1 MAMITSQRR
10 GFGVQGDRSL
20 VIAMSTSQ
28 RRGFAHGDCSVVTL
42 ALSGLLPAVPD
53 AGDAVVDAG
62 GDEDELQH
70 QDHTGKHQGQHV
82 GGGQTPVVHDGLQKP
97 VPAVEQNVSGAQHQS
112 QVT

>member
-1 MAMITSQRR
+1 M
-10 GFGVQGDRSL
+10 
-20 VIAMSTSQ
+20 
-28 RRGFAHGDCSVVTL
+28 VTL
-42 ALSGLLPAVPD
+42 VLSGLLPAVPD

-82 GGGQTPVVHDGLQKP
+82 GGGQTPVVPARLQKL
-97 VPAVEQNVSGAQHQS
+97 VPAVDQAVAGAQHQS